1 MNAPAAEYLP
11 RQQGMTVF
19 AETNAKTDE
28 LIQRALSEKVPLENL
43 ERLLAMRKELRAEAA
58 KAAFDDAMSAFQ
70 GECPVIPK
78 KKTAKIISRKEGGG
92 SFEYKYAD
100 IGSIVK
106 IAGPIA
112 ARHGLSYKIVTEYE
126 ANPPAQK
133 VTTIVKHVLGHQEES
148 TFRAPIDTTAVVN
161 DMQKAASAL
170 TFGKRQSFCNAF
182 GILTS
187 DTDDDGRG
195 AGRQGAKTEQPQ
207 QQQQN
212 GGKPAYP
219 DDKFMRA
226 MPEWKGLME
235 GGKSADDIIKTVS
248 TKYAL
253 TDIQQQRIRA
263 AAPAKGA

>member
-1 MNAPAAEYLP
+1 MNARIEPLP
-11 RQQGMTVF
+11 RQNAMVVF
-19 AETNAKTDE
+19 ADTSAKTDE
-28 LIQRALSEKVPLENL
+28 LIQRALTEKVPLENL
-43 ERLLAMRKELRAEAA
+43 ERLLAMRKELRAEAS
-58 KAAFDDAMSAFQ
+58 KAAFDDAMAGFQ
-70 GECPVIPK
+70 SECPVIPK
-78 KKTAKIISRKEGGG
+78 KKTAKIVSRKEGGG

-112 ARHGLSYKIVTEYE
+112 AKWGLSYKIITEYE
-126 ANPPAQK
+126 AQPPAQK

-195 AGRQGAKTEQPQ
+195 AGRQDSKTETTGAQFY
-207 QQQQN
+207 
-212 GGKPAYP
+212 AE
-219 DDKFMRA
+219 DKFLA
-226 MPEWKGLME
+226 ALPTWKRLME
-235 GGKSADDIIKTVS
+235 EKGKTANDIIATVAS
-248 TKYAL
+248 KHRL
-253 TDIQQQRIRA
+253 SPEQIQKIRA
-263 AAPAKGA
+263 AAPVAPNSGDKK